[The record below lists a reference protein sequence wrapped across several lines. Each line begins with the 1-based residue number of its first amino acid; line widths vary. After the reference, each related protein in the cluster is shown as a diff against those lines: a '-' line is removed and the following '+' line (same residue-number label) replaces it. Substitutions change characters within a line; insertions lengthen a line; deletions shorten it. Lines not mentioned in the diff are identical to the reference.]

1 MVKMMEALYCVTITS
16 QEFIEAAKAFKAE
29 KRD

>member
-16 QEFIEAAKAFKAE
+16 QEFIEAVTAFRAE